1 MKTTTKTLMD
11 TMSGWMKLA
20 ALVWLVAG
28 AVACGDSEAVYAL
41 QDEPG
46 AMMGEGPSKPGKP
59 GKGDNPGEPV
69 VVDGAPAADVALSM
83 SLLEFDGVGY
93 DAFIALESGQAV
105 EEAFGA
111 GAVVC
116 SHSAKMTGLVLN
128 WDGEQT
134 RVFARTRSG
143 GSVGAWQE
151 LELLVADGGSFRAR
165 VMLEETSQV
174 DVYIAEPGA
183 VDFLMIEPLAP
194 M

>member
-1 MKTTTKTLMD
+1 MKTTTKTLES
-11 TMSGWMKLA
+11 TASGWMKLV
-20 ALVWLVAG
+20 ALVWLVLG

-46 AMMGEGPSKPGKP
+46 AMMGEGPGKL

-69 VVDGAPAADVALSM
+69 VVGGGAPAADVALST
-83 SLLEFDGVGY
+83 SLLEFRGVGY

-105 EEAFGA
+105 EEAFGE

-116 SHSAKMTGLVLN
+116 SHNAKMTGLVLN

-134 RVFARTRSG
+134 RVFARTRRG
-143 GSVGAWQE
+143 GAVGAWQE
-151 LELLVADGGSFRAR
+151 LELLVAGGGSFRAR
-165 VMLEETSQV
+165 VMFEETHQV
-174 DVYIAEPGA
+174 DVYIAKPSA

>member
-1 MKTTTKTLMD
+1 MKTTTKTLMS
-11 TMSGWMKLA
+11 TMSGWMQML
-20 ALVWLVAG
+20 ALVWMVLG

-46 AMMGEGPSKPGKP
+46 AMMGEGPSKPGK
-59 GKGDNPGEPV
+59 GDEPGEPV
-69 VVDGAPAADVALSM
+69 VVDGAPAADVALST
-83 SLLEFDGVGY
+83 SLLEFDGMGY

-134 RVFARTRSG
+134 RVFARTRDG
-143 GSVGAWQE
+143 GTVGAWQE

-174 DVYIAEPGA
+174 DIYIAKPGA